1 MSLSLKPF
9 SIIYNLISRGTKTV
23 LCDFSHY
30 TGNFQQIT
38 IKMLEYVKKGRKGKI
53 IYDNNSIFYYVEK
66 SDIIYITLVKG
77 DFDKIKDEHFFSL
90 LLDIENSFKDRYSIR
105 EMFQSYAYQLK
116 DFSRQIQ
123 PIVIFYEDKLDY
135 IKPGCLKND
144 DNQQVEILR
153 ENIDD
158 IIKNQSGVGSWTPVE
173 LTVNNIQNE
182 NTPSDLKNENNPE
195 EKNDME
201 MSVKFMRMKE
211 KTERKRIN
219 KYIIFGIILIIVII
233 IIILSIK

>member
-1 MSLSLKPF
+1 
-9 SIIYNLISRGTKTV
+9 
-23 LCDFSHY
+23 
-30 TGNFQQIT
+30 
-38 IKMLEYVKKGRKGKI
+38 MLEYVKKGRKGKI

-90 LLDIENSFKDRYSIR
+90 LLDIENSFKDRYTLR

-123 PIVIFYEDKLDY
+123 PIVNFYEDKLDY
-135 IKPGCLKND
+135 IKPGCLKNEE
-144 DNQQVEILR
+144 NQQIEILR

-158 IIKNQSGVGSWTPVE
+158 IVKNQNGISSWTPVE
-173 LTVNNIQNE
+173 LTVNNIQKDNIQPDIKNE
-182 NTPSDLKNENNPE
+182 NTPE
-195 EKNDME
+195 EKSDME

-219 KYIIFGIILIIVII
+219 KYILIGVLLVVITIIIILII
-233 IIILSIK
+233 

>member
-1 MSLSLKPF
+1 MSLSSKPF

-53 IYDNNSIFYYVEK
+53 IYDNNSIFHYVEK

-90 LLDIENSFKDRYSIR
+90 LLDIENSFKDRYTLR

-123 PIVIFYEDKLDY
+123 PIVNFYEDKLDY
-135 IKPGCLKND
+135 IKPGCLKNEE
-144 DNQQVEILR
+144 NQQIEILR

-158 IIKNQSGVGSWTPVE
+158 IVKSQNGISSWTPVE
-173 LTVNNIQNE
+173 LTVNNIQKDNIQPDIKNE
-182 NTPSDLKNENNPE
+182 NTPE
-195 EKNDME
+195 EKSDME

-219 KYIIFGIILIIVII
+219 KYILIGVLLVVITIIIILII
-233 IIILSIK
+233 

>member
-1 MSLSLKPF
+1 
-9 SIIYNLISRGTKTV
+9 
-23 LCDFSHY
+23 
-30 TGNFQQIT
+30 
-38 IKMLEYVKKGRKGKI
+38 
-53 IYDNNSIFYYVEK
+53 
-66 SDIIYITLVKG
+66 
-77 DFDKIKDEHFFSL
+77 
-90 LLDIENSFKDRYSIR
+90 
-105 EMFQSYAYQLK
+105 MFQSYAYQLK

-219 KYIIFGIILIIVII
+219 KYIIFGIILVIVII

>member
-123 PIVIFYEDKLDY
+123 PIVNFYEDKLDY

-153 ENIDD
+153 KNIDD

-173 LTVNNIQNE
+173 LTVNNIQ
-182 NTPSDLKNENNPE
+182 NENNPE

-219 KYIIFGIILIIVII
+219 KYIIFGIILVIVII